1 MKSEEIRKKFLD
13 YFSGKGHKIV
23 ESSSLVPQKD
33 PTLLFT
39 NAGMVQFKGVFLN
52 EEKRDYVRAAT
63 CQKCV
68 RAGGKHNDLE
78 NVGVTARHHTFFEML
93 GNFSFGDYF
102 KAEAIEYAWDF
113 LTRVMGLNSE
123 KLWATVYDDD
133 DEAEKI
139 WLERIGIPPE
149 RVVRLGEKDNF
160 WSMGDVGPCGPCS
173 EILIDQGPEAGCN
186 KPECA
191 VGCDCDR
198 YLEIWNLV
206 FMQYDRDAQGK
217 LNPLPK
223 PSIDTGMGLE
233 RLTAVMQGKKSNY
246 DTDLFIPIIEFI
258 EKITSLKY
266 GADIETDISM
276 RAVADHGRAIS
287 FLIADGVLPGNVGRN
302 YVLRRIIRR
311 AVRHGR
317 FLGLHE
323 PFMFRVNKKV
333 IELMGGV
340 YPALS
345 TSENLIER
353 ATRGEEE
360 RFFETLDRGLELLQ
374 EEVERVQAAREKI
387 IPGEFAF
394 KLYDT
399 YGFPLDL
406 TEDIIKKAGLTV
418 DEAAFSKH
426 MEGQREQARRAWKG
440 AGGHTGDTGLYKNLA
455 KDGLRSKFIGYHVD
469 SASSRAILIIKDG
482 KIVDRAGSGDSI
494 ELITEETPFYGESGG
509 QVGDR
514 GVIISKDLEVF
525 VTDTKKPLN
534 GLIVHHCNIKKG
546 ELHTEDH
553 LELIPDIQRR
563 AAIRRNHTATH
574 IIHAILR
581 RTLGEHTRQSG
592 SFVGADNFR
601 FDFNHFSAIGPDD
614 LKKIETEANAVVLDN
629 IEVKTL
635 ELPYEE
641 ALQAGALAFFEEKY
655 SGTVRLVQV
664 PGVSKELCGGTHVRR
679 TGDIGLI
686 KVLGESSVASGVRRI
701 EAVTGLSALQEVERL
716 ESDLMESSHLLKVPP
731 DGLAEKIEKLIEENR
746 VLDREVEKLRGQRLA
761 GAATD
766 LVAEARRVKGV
777 KVIAAGVESGD
788 PKELREMA
796 DSLRTKLGSGI
807 VVLAGSAEG
816 KAVLI
821 AAVTRDLTKKFSA
834 GDIVKRLSPIFGG
847 KGGGKPDIAQA
858 GGGDPA
864 KINRALEEAYSV
876 VEAMGSE

>member
-13 YFSGKGHKIV
+13 YFSARGHKII

-52 EEKRDYVRAAT
+52 EEKRDYKRAAT

-102 KAEAIEYAWDF
+102 KVEAIEYAWDF
-113 LTRVMGLNSE
+113 LVREMGLDSE

-139 WLERIGIPPE
+139 WLERIGMPGE
-149 RVVRLGEKDNF
+149 RVVRMGEKDNF

-173 EILIDQGPEAGCN
+173 EILIDQGEAAGCGG
-186 KPECA
+186 PECA

-206 FMQYDRDAQGK
+206 FMQYDRDSEGK
-217 LNPLPK
+217 LKPLPK

-233 RLTAVMQGKKSNY
+233 RLSAVMQGKKSNY
-246 DTDLFIPIIEFI
+246 DTDLFIPIIKFI
-258 EKITSLKY
+258 EKITSVKY
-266 GADIETDISM
+266 GVDKEKDISM
-276 RAVADHGRAIS
+276 RAVADHGRAVS

-323 PFMFRVNKKV
+323 PFMFKVNQKV
-333 IELMGGV
+333 IELMGGA
-340 YPALS
+340 YPALLS
-345 TSENLIER
+345 SKDLVER

-360 RFFETLDRGLELLQ
+360 RFFETLDRGLELLE
-374 EEVERVQAAREKI
+374 EEVERVKRTKLKI

-406 TEDIIKKAGLTV
+406 TGDIIKKEGLTV
-418 DEAAFSKH
+418 DEADFSKH

-440 AGGHTGDTGLYKNLA
+440 AGGPRGDTGLYKGLA
-455 KDGLRSKFIGYHVD
+455 KDGLQSRFIGYHVD
-469 SASSRAILIIKDG
+469 SASSRVLIIIKEG
-482 KIVDRAGSGDSI
+482 QIVDSAGPGDSV

-509 QVGDR
+509 QVGDT
-514 GVIISKDLEVF
+514 GLIISKGLEVS

-534 GLIVHHCNIKKG
+534 GFIVHHCEIKKG
-546 ELHTEDH
+546 ELHTDDDV
-553 LELIPDIQRR
+553 ELIPDIKRR

-574 IIHAILR
+574 IVHAVLR
-581 RTLGEHTRQSG
+581 RTLGEHVRQSG
-592 SFVGADNFR
+592 SFVGPDNFR
-601 FDFNHFSAIGPDD
+601 FDFNHFSAIGPEV
-614 LKKIETEANAVVLDN
+614 LEQIETEANAVVLDN

-641 ALQAGALAFFEEKY
+641 ALKAGALAFFEEKY
-655 SGTVRLVQV
+655 SGMVRLVQV
-664 PGVSKELCGGTHVRR
+664 PGVSKELCGGTHAER

-701 EAVTGLSALQEVERL
+701 EAVTGFKALEEVEHF
-716 ESDLMESSHLLKVPP
+716 ESTLRESSRLLRVPAI
-731 DGLAEKIEKLIEENR
+731 GLTEKIEKLIEENR
-746 VLDREVEKLRGQRLA
+746 ELEKEVERLKGQRLA
-761 GAATD
+761 GASAD
-766 LVAEARRVKGV
+766 LVEGARRVRGV
-777 KVIAAGVESGD
+777 NVIAAVVQSGD
-788 PKELREMA
+788 PRQLREMA

-807 VVLAGSAEG
+807 VVLAGSADG

-821 AAVTRDLTKKFSA
+821 AAVTRDLTKKFNA
-834 GDIVKRLSPIFGG
+834 GDIVKRLSPLFGG
-847 KGGGKPDIAQA
+847 RGGGKPDLAQA

-864 KINRALEEAYSV
+864 KINKALEEAYRV
-876 VEAMGSE
+876 VEVMGSE